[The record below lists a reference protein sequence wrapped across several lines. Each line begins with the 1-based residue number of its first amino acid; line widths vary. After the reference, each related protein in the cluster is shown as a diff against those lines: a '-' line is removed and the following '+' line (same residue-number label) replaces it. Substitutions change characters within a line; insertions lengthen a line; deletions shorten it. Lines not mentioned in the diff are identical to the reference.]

1 MISALF
7 LLLGMVF
14 VAASVAAY
22 IFVDRPSPQ
31 TPLTAIAFTA
41 LAAAAHYIYPKPE
54 PKPEPIPVEISLN
67 TEEGTAVLLWPEDD
81 K

>member
-1 MISALF
+1 MIPALF
-7 LLLGMVF
+7 ILLGMVF
-14 VAASVAAY
+14 AFASIVA
-22 IFVDRPSPQ
+22 FTFLDKPSPQ
-31 TPLTAIAFTA
+31 TPLTAIAFAA
-41 LAAAAHYIYPKPE
+41 LAATTHYIYPEPE